1 MKQSIG
7 RKTQNRQS
15 LYPRGCISLTLP
27 SLGGAPMR
35 KQVDSILLSTV
46 ARQVALATARQEMLD
61 ENSKFGLFVC
71 CRLL

>member
-1 MKQSIG
+1 
-7 RKTQNRQS
+7 
-15 LYPRGCISLTLP
+15 
-27 SLGGAPMR
+27 MR

-71 CRLL
+71 CWLLRVPPASAEHDNCVLSRNFLSFDVWWVF